1 MSFGGPAP
9 LYWLEVVTMSTAV
22 VVQYRTRA
30 DAADLNQQLIEAVF
44 DELHARRPSG
54 LRYMA
59 LRLDDGVGFV
69 HVLVS
74 EADDDPLAGLPAFRR
89 FQDGTDRRLVTAP
102 TITAISVVGTYDGD
116 LAMPTP
122 RSGSK

>member
-1 MSFGGPAP
+1 
-9 LYWLEVVTMSTAV
+9 MSTAV

-89 FQDGTDRRLVTAP
+89 FQDGTDRRLVTPP

-116 LAMPTP
+116 LALPTP